1 MDGER
6 FGMDNIA
13 SIRATRTSSG
23 IGTTTVIWTAADAY
37 GGYGVR
43 PVLYLDSTT
52 YVIEGTGT
60 NADPYIIGM

>member
-1 MDGER
+1 MGKGLEWTISPNSSTAYYAWFWGYYGFLSSVYAYDG
-6 FGMDNIA
+6 F
-13 SIRATRTSSG
+13 
-23 IGTTTVIWTAADAY
+23 
-37 GGYGVR
+37 GVR